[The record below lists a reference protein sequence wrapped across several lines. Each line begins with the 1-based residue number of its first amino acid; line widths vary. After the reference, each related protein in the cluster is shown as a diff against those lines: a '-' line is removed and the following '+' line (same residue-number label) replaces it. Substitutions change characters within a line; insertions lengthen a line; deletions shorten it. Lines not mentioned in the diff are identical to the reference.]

1 MNGKDRLAS
10 LKTDRDRLKREL
22 LATTRSN
29 TKLLEHVSV
38 LTKRRIEL
46 ERHLL
51 EASTACHGRGEHKR
65 RGVDDVK
72 PRLARQRAEIELLRQ
87 EISARELLDE
97 EESMFMLVI
106 HVLFAPPF
114 L

>member
-51 EASTACHGRGEHKR
+51 EASTACHGRGEHER
-65 RGVDDVK
+65 RGVDGVK
-72 PRLARQRAEIELLRQ
+72 PRLARQRAKFRPVSCWTRKSPCWSFMFFLRP
-87 EISARELLDE
+87 
-97 EESMFMLVI
+97 
-106 HVLFAPPF
+106 LFSEFGNAF
-114 L
+114 Q